1 MICPLATADVRK
13 EYESMQRTI
22 ACFRTDKC
30 PQTSASLIVIAD
42 RADFCADIADVCAGH
57 SGDLQIFL
65 WTSAM
70 WAESLRTFGILVVLF
85 IHTQQLRVM
94 TVSYHSNTVSGQA
107 SQSYEFLA
115 HILWPLA
122 DKSSS

>member
-42 RADFCADIADVCAGH
+42 RADFCADIADVCADIAEICKYSCGRPLCPL
-57 SGDLQIFL
+57 DVRRV
-65 WTSAM
+65 SADI
-70 WAESLRTFGILVVLF
+70 WDKIAYSS
-85 IHTQQLRVM
+85 RVAIRP
-94 TVSYHSNTVSGQA
+94 VPDN
-107 SQSYEFLA
+107 
-115 HILWPLA
+115 
-122 DKSSS
+122 